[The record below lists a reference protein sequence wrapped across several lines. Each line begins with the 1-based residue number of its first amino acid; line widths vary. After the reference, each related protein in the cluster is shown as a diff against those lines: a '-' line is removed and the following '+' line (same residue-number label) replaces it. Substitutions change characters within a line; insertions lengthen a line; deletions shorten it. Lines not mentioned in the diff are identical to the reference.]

1 MPAGVVSLDYFILG
15 LLAQQPMSG
24 YDIKRF
30 LKGLTWLI
38 GSPSG
43 GSLYPILRALL
54 QKNLVTVEIVP
65 GVDRP
70 PRKIYSI
77 TVDGR
82 RMLQAW
88 VDEPVAADAPLKAF
102 AMRLLIADS
111 HSHAS
116 LLAHLRLRQSQ
127 VAAHHATLAQRSQS
141 QLEDDGHS
149 LGQRLAVSY
158 GLAVAQA
165 ELDWL
170 ESTLAWLSEQPLPEE
185 DRQGSGAAPT
195 V

>member
-30 LKGLTWLI
+30 LKGLNWLI

-43 GSLYPILRALL
+43 GSLYPILRTLL
-54 QKNLVTVEIVP
+54 EKDLVTVEVVP

-77 TVDGR
+77 TESGR
-82 RMLQAW
+82 QALQVW
-88 VDEPVAADAPLKAF
+88 VEEPVATNAPLKAF

-111 HSHAS
+111 YSHAS
-116 LLAHLRLRQSQ
+116 LLAYLQLRQSQ
-127 VAAHHATLAQRSQS
+127 VTAHHTALTERAGSQHPD
-141 QLEDDGHS
+141 EGAS
-149 LGQRLAVSY
+149 LGKQLALSY

-170 ESTLAWLSEQPLPEE
+170 EGTLAWLSGEPLPEG
-185 DRQGSGAAPT
+185 DRQSTGAASLD
-195 V
+195 

>member
-30 LKGLTWLI
+30 LKGLNWLI

-43 GSLYPILRALL
+43 GSLYPILRTLL
-54 QKNLVTVEIVP
+54 KKDLVTVEVMP

-77 TVDGR
+77 TEGGR
-82 RMLQAW
+82 QALQAW
-88 VDEPVAADAPLKAF
+88 VEEPVATNAPLKAF

-116 LLAHLRLRQSQ
+116 LLAHLQLRQSQ
-127 VAAHHATLAQRSQS
+127 VAAQHASLTERARNQNLDEG
-141 QLEDDGHS
+141 LS
-149 LGQRLAVSY
+149 LGKRLALSY

-170 ESTLAWLSEQPLPEE
+170 EGTLAWLSEEPPPEA
-185 DRQGSGAAPT
+185 DRQGTRAASPD
-195 V
+195 

>member
-30 LKGLTWLI
+30 LKGLNWLI

-43 GSLYPILRALL
+43 GSLYPILRTLL
-54 QKNLVTVEIVP
+54 EKDLVTVEVVP

-77 TVDGR
+77 TEDGR
-82 RMLQAW
+82 RALQVW
-88 VDEPVAADAPLKAF
+88 VEEPVATDAPLKAF

-111 HSHAS
+111 HPHTS
-116 LLAHLRLRQSQ
+116 LLAHLQLRQSQ
-127 VAAHHATLAQRSQS
+127 VAAHHATLVERAASQHPD
-141 QLEDDGHS
+141 EGPS
-149 LGQRLAVSY
+149 LGKRLALSY

-170 ESTLAWLSEQPLPEE
+170 EDTLAWLSEEPLLEG
-185 DRQGSGAAPT
+185 DGQGTGSALLD
-195 V
+195 